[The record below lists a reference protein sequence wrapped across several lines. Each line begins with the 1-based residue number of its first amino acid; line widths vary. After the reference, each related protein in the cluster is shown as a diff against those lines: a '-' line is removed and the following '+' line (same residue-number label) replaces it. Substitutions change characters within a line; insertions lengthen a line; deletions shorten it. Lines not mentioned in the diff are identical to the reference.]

1 MNDKNNKTTDDQEQL
16 LDHLIEYGGKQY
28 IEEEVQKF
36 EDIPELEPSK
46 EFDDKMQA
54 MFKKAYQKEV
64 RKERMQLGKKI
75 AAVFVI
81 VLGIAMVT
89 AMNVKA
95 FREPVLNFIFNR
107 SSNLNDK
114 TKVDVKDDYK
124 TKEKFTFGYIPDGYT
139 FEKEQSSNK
148 GDQITYN
155 YKNSQDKY
163 IYIYLQP
170 NQDYNTY
177 QNMDKS
183 SYTKMEKQ
191 NKIYYFIK
199 GKSNK
204 FLWYNQNIIFN
215 ISSSLNENEMLKIAE
230 NIKITK

>member
-95 FREPVLNFIFNR
+95 FREPVLNFIFR
-107 SSNLNDK
+107 STSDKNK
-114 TKVDVKDDYK
+114 TKINIKNTEK
-124 TKEKFTFGYIPDGYT
+124 IKEKFKFGYIPDGYKCV
-139 FEKEQSSNK
+139 KEQHLHDNTQMIY
-148 GDQITYN
+148 D
-155 YKNSQDKY
+155 YKNSKNEH
-163 IYIYLQP
+163 IYIKMEL
-170 NQDYNTY
+170 NQKYDTYN
-177 QNMDKS
+177 NINKS
-183 SYTKMEKQ
+183 SYTKIK
-191 NKIYYFIK
+191 NSDCTYYFIN
-199 GKSNK
+199 GSLNK
-204 FLWYNQNIIFN
+204 LLWYKENIIFN
-215 ISSSLNENEMLKIAE
+215 ISSNLNENEMIQIAN
-230 NIKITK
+230 NIKFSNK

>member
-114 TKVDVKDDYK
+114 TKVDVKDDSK
-124 TKEKFTFGYIPDGYT
+124 TKEKFTFGYIPDGYKL
-139 FEKEQSSNK
+139 EKEQYLHNNT
-148 GDQITYN
+148 QITYD
-155 YKNSQDKY
+155 YKNKNNDYLFIKIQVNQKY
-163 IYIYLQP
+163 SNYLKQSKKD
-170 NQDYNTY
+170 NYEKLNV
-177 QNMDKS
+177 NKKS
-183 SYTKMEKQ
+183 
-191 NKIYYFIK
+191 YFILK
-199 GKSNK
+199 NNK
-204 FLWYNQNIIFN
+204 TTLLFYKNYSIFTIISKESQSE
-215 ISSSLNENEMLKIAE
+215 IIKIAE
-230 NIKITK
+230 NIQ

>member
-107 SSNLNDK
+107 SSNLNDE
-114 TKVDVKDDYK
+114 TKVDVKDDSK
-124 TKEKFTFGYIPDGYT
+124 TKEKFTFGYIPDGYKL
-139 FEKEQSSNK
+139 EKEQHLHNNT
-148 GDQITYN
+148 QITYD
-155 YKNSQDKY
+155 YKNKNNDYLFIKIQVNQKY
-163 IYIYLQP
+163 SNYLKQSKKD
-170 NQDYNTY
+170 NYEKLNV
-177 QNMDKS
+177 NKKS
-183 SYTKMEKQ
+183 
-191 NKIYYFIK
+191 YFILK
-199 GKSNK
+199 NNK
-204 FLWYNQNIIFN
+204 TTLLFYKNYSIFTIISKESQSE
-215 ISSSLNENEMLKIAE
+215 IIKIAE
-230 NIKITK
+230 NIQ

>member
-95 FREPVLNFIFNR
+95 FREPVLNFIFR
-107 SSNLNDK
+107 STSDKNKTKINLN
-114 TKVDVKDDYK
+114 Y
-124 TKEKFTFGYIPDGYT
+124 
-139 FEKEQSSNK
+139 SR
-148 GDQITYN
+148 
-155 YKNSQDKY
+155 NS
-163 IYIYLQP
+163 I
-170 NQDYNTY
+170 
-177 QNMDKS
+177 
-183 SYTKMEKQ
+183 
-191 NKIYYFIK
+191 
-199 GKSNK
+199 
-204 FLWYNQNIIFN
+204 
-215 ISSSLNENEMLKIAE
+215 
-230 NIKITK
+230 

>member
-124 TKEKFTFGYIPDGYT
+124 TKEKFTFGYIPDGYKL
-139 FEKEQSSNK
+139 EKEQYLHKEKQVIYDYKKYSNK
-148 GDQITYN
+148 
-155 YKNSQDKY
+155 Y
-163 IYIYLQP
+163 IHICLQP
-170 NQDYNTY
+170 DQEYSTY
-177 QNMDKS
+177 QNMNKS
-183 SYTKMEKQ
+183 SYTKINHN
-191 NKIYYFIK
+191 NKTYYFIK

>member
-114 TKVDVKDDYK
+114 TKVDVKDDSK
-124 TKEKFTFGYIPDGYT
+124 TKEKFTFGYIPDGYKL
-139 FEKEQSSNK
+139 EKEQYLHKSNQLFYDYKNSKNEYIHVKILLNKKYDIYLNQSSSNK
-148 GDQITYN
+148 YEKIKNNSTTYYFLKDKEN
-155 YKNSQDKY
+155 TLLFYKNNSIFTIVSSESQKE
-163 IYIYLQP
+163 II
-170 NQDYNTY
+170 
-177 QNMDKS
+177 
-183 SYTKMEKQ
+183 KM
-191 NKIYYFIK
+191 
-199 GKSNK
+199 
-204 FLWYNQNIIFN
+204 
-215 ISSSLNENEMLKIAE
+215 AE
-230 NIKITK
+230 NIK

>member
-107 SSNLNDK
+107 NSNLNDK
-114 TKVDVKDDYK
+114 TKVDVKDNSK
-124 TKEKFTFGYIPDGYT
+124 TKEKFTFGYIPDGYK
-139 FEKEQSSNK
+139 FIEEKYSNNSSH
-148 GDQITYN
+148 IIYN
-155 YKNSQDKY
+155 YKNSLDQH
-163 IYIYLQP
+163 IHIYLQP
-170 NQDYNTY
+170 NQEYTTY
-177 QNMDKS
+177 QNMNKS
-183 SYTKMEKQ
+183 SYTEIKKQ
-191 NKIYYFIK
+191 NKTYYFIK

>member
-114 TKVDVKDDYK
+114 TKVDVKDDSK
-124 TKEKFTFGYIPDGYT
+124 TKEKFTFGYIPDEYT

>member
-114 TKVDVKDDYK
+114 TKVDVKDDSK
-124 TKEKFTFGYIPDGYT
+124 TKEKFTFGYIPDGYKL
-139 FEKEQSSNK
+139 EKEQYSPKN
-148 GDQITYN
+148 DHIIYN
-155 YKNSQDKY
+155 YKTSNNNYLYIKVQLNQKYDNYLKQSKSDNYEKLERNKNIYFFLNGDKNTLLFFKNNS
-163 IYIYLQP
+163 IF
-170 NQDYNTY
+170 T
-177 QNMDKS
+177 
-183 SYTKMEKQ
+183 
-191 NKIYYFIK
+191 
-199 GKSNK
+199 
-204 FLWYNQNIIFN
+204 IISRESQSE
-215 ISSSLNENEMLKIAE
+215 IIKIAE
-230 NIKITK
+230 NIQ

>member
-124 TKEKFTFGYIPDGYT
+124 TKEKFTFGYIPDGYKL
-139 FEKEQSSNK
+139 EKEQYSPKN
-148 GDQITYN
+148 DHIIYN
-155 YKNSQDKY
+155 YKTSNNNYLYIKVQLNQKYDNYLKQSKSDNYEKLERNKNIYFFLNGDKNTLLFFKNNS
-163 IYIYLQP
+163 IF
-170 NQDYNTY
+170 T
-177 QNMDKS
+177 
-183 SYTKMEKQ
+183 
-191 NKIYYFIK
+191 
-199 GKSNK
+199 
-204 FLWYNQNIIFN
+204 IISRESQSE
-215 ISSSLNENEMLKIAE
+215 IIKIAE
-230 NIKITK
+230 NIQ

>member
-114 TKVDVKDDYK
+114 TKVDVKDDSK
-124 TKEKFTFGYIPDGYT
+124 TKEKFTFGYIPDGYKLI
-139 FEKEQSSNK
+139 KEDYLQ
-148 GDQITYN
+148 
-155 YKNSQDKY
+155 KNSQI
-163 IYIYLQP
+163 IYDYKNNSNQHIHIYLQP
-170 NQDYNTY
+170 NQEYNNY

-183 SYTKMEKQ
+183 SYTKMKKQ

-230 NIKITK
+230 SIKLTK

>member
-114 TKVDVKDDYK
+114 TKVDVKDDSK
-124 TKEKFTFGYIPDGYT
+124 TKEKFTFGYIPSGYT

>member
-114 TKVDVKDDYK
+114 TKVDVKDDSK
-124 TKEKFTFGYIPDGYT
+124 TKEKFTFGYIPDGYK
-139 FEKEQSSNK
+139 FIEEKYSNNSSH
-148 GDQITYN
+148 IIYN
-155 YKNSQDKY
+155 YKNSLDQH
-163 IYIYLQP
+163 IHIYLQP
-170 NQDYNTY
+170 NQEYTTY

-183 SYTKMEKQ
+183 SYTEIKKQ
-191 NKIYYFIK
+191 NKTYYFIK

>member
-95 FREPVLNFIFNR
+95 FREPVLNFIFR
-107 SSNLNDK
+107 STSDKNK
-114 TKVDVKDDYK
+114 TKINTTDTQKN
-124 TKEKFTFGYIPDGYT
+124 KEKLIFNYIPDGY
-139 FEKEQSSNK
+139 KCIKQQYSHKN
-148 GDQITYN
+148 DQITYD
-155 YKNSQDKY
+155 YKNNNNNF
-163 IYIYLQP
+163 IHIYLQP
-170 NQDYNTY
+170 NQQYSNY
-177 QNMDKS
+177 ENMDKT
-183 SYTKMEKQ
+183 SYTKI
-191 NKIYYFIK
+191 NKNNKTYYFIK

>member
-114 TKVDVKDDYK
+114 TKIDVKDDSK

-139 FEKEQSSNK
+139 FEKEKSSNK